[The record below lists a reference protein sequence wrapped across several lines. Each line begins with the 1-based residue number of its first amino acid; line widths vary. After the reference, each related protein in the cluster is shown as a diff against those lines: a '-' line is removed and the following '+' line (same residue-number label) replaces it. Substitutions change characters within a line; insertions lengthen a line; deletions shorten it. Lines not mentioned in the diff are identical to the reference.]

1 MKTLKTLQSLSGLG
15 RVLSKIAFVFSV
27 IGVCGCI
34 AGIISLSFAE
44 SELIKLGGVT
54 LHGLISEHIGADVKS
69 IIAALSAGIIACA
82 GKYRMPETEPNAFS
96 EEYPNTSA
104 ESIRSYSMAQFEYW
118 TKDPFAANFRK
129 MLTLEQYRDPQLAAL
144 YRDYIAAGPAKYMAA
159 IFRGYSGS
167 EAEAMQLAL
176 DFYGPMFLLYSVYD
190 TAEDKDGVAALLDE
204 HIKRFFASLCGC
216 KEGNAHAADEQGR

>member
-1 MKTLKTLQSLSGLG
+1 
-15 RVLSKIAFVFSV
+15 
-27 IGVCGCI
+27 
-34 AGIISLSFAE
+34 
-44 SELIKLGGVT
+44 
-54 LHGLISEHIGADVKS
+54 
-69 IIAALSAGIIACA
+69 
-82 GKYRMPETEPNAFS
+82 
-96 EEYPNTSA
+96 
-104 ESIRSYSMAQFEYW
+104 
-118 TKDPFAANFRK
+118 
-129 MLTLEQYRDPQLAAL
+129 
-144 YRDYIAAGPAKYMAA
+144 MAA

>member
-27 IGVCGCI
+27 IGACGCI

-82 GKYRMPETEPNAFS
+82 GEAVVAKFAELYFKNEQGAGTPLTLAGAAELMRLGILAIAVPVVCAAAGS
-96 EEYPNTSA
+96 IVRGIVAAIISA
-104 ESIRSYSMAQFEYW
+104 EKVADISIFGDSGN
-118 TKDPFAANFRK
+118 FALG
-129 MLTLEQYRDPQLAAL
+129 M
-144 YRDYIAAGPAKYMAA
+144 
-159 IFRGYSGS
+159 
-167 EAEAMQLAL
+167 
-176 DFYGPMFLLYSVYD
+176 MFIV
-190 TAEDKDGVAALLDE
+190 
-204 HIKRFFASLCGC
+204 ASLLCRYGA
-216 KEGNAHAADEQGR
+216 ELAEGGNAK

>member
-1 MKTLKTLQSLSGLG
+1 MAGNTKERITPSALSLFAQSGYSGTSMNDIASTL
-15 RVLSKIAFVFSV
+15 
-27 IGVCGCI
+27 
-34 AGIISLSFAE
+34 GIT
-44 SELIKLGGVT
+44 K
-54 LHGLISEHIGADVKS
+54 
-69 IIAALSAGIIACA
+69 AALYRHFS
-82 GKYRMPETEPNAFS
+82 GKREILDSIVERMRKADTER
-96 EEYPNTSA
+96 A

>member
-1 MKTLKTLQSLSGLG
+1 MRKADTE
-15 RVLSKIAFVFSV
+15 R
-27 IGVCGCI
+27 
-34 AGIISLSFAE
+34 AGE
-44 SELIKLGGVT
+44 
-54 LHGLISEHIGADVKS
+54 
-69 IIAALSAGIIACA
+69 
-82 GKYRMPETEPNAFS
+82 YRMPETEPNAFS